1 MVRRGYRVTVFGT
14 SKHPIEFSENG
25 IDFKFVKE
33 YFKKYKVKDLLRSIT
48 GKISFLSEAHLQ
60 FFVDEK
66 KYMVDELNAF
76 LHDKNIKPDVIETHD
91 WEGVSLFLDQLNVP
105 YVVRC
110 HGSWTVLEGEFGYQ
124 NVAVGKKYCE
134 KLAFQKS
141 KNNIVISEF
150 SKKINIKYFDI
161 NSPCLIYNGID
172 TQFFKPDIDTGK
184 LPGSVFY
191 FGNTSTEKGADTALK
206 AFKKIREAISYATLH
221 FVGNP
226 QEFPSRLSEF
236 LDEKDQPFVVFHGQ
250 KRAYEIKELLA
261 KAELL
266 LFPSKGEN
274 FSLSLLEAMGMAKVV
289 VCNAIPAFTEII
301 KNGENGFV
309 ANNEEGFAATAIQLL
324 QDTELLDAI
333 GQRARK
339 TVVKHF
345 DVNTMINET
354 IKYYKEIHGE

>member
-91 WEGVSLFLDQLNVP
+91 WEGVSLFLDRLNVP

-226 QEFPSRLSEF
+226 QDFPSRLSEF

-301 KNGENGFV
+301 KNGENGFTFSMETRDSLKNV
-309 ANNEEGFAATAIQLL
+309 L
-324 QDTELLDAI
+324 DLLDKNQLRQMGYKAEKLFSNNF
-333 GQRARK
+333 QAEEMLTR
-339 TVVKHF
+339 
-345 DVNTMINET
+345 T
-354 IKYYKEIHGE
+354 IKSYCR